1 MLYDKWNLEE
11 KNKEVSVIPDFF
23 KKENISDALARIMI
37 RRGINSEDILIP
49 FLHGS
54 LNELENPFVMKGM
67 KSAVDRILIAIN
79 KNENIVI
86 FGDYDVDGIT
96 STSILYRFF
105 KK

>member
-1 MLYDKWNLEE
+1 MSKYKWNLEE

-67 KSAVDRILIAIN
+67 KSAVLLQHLFYIVSL
-79 KNENIVI
+79 KN
-86 FGDYDVDGIT
+86 
-96 STSILYRFF
+96 
-105 KK
+105 